1 MIPDHLRQ
9 YFWEYDP
16 ARLSLDESRHTILL
30 RLLQE
35 GGLDAVQWL
44 RQNATDDEI
53 RTLLIRRRGRGI
65 DPKRLRFWALMLNLP
80 DSQVD
85 DWIIAQQSSPWARRT
100 G

>member
-1 MIPDHLRQ
+1 VAEITFARARATVIPEHLRQ

-53 RTLLIRRRGRGI
+53 PSHPSPRPRHRSQTAAILG
-65 DPKRLRFWALMLNLP
+65 PYAESPRFA
-80 DSQVD
+80 
-85 DWIIAQQSSPWARRT
+85 
-100 G
+100 GG